1 MKLIKL
7 LTATML
13 AVTMAFT
20 AYADEPKD
28 KVTAGLYM

>member
-1 MKLIKL
+1 MKLIQL

-28 KVTAGLYM
+28 KA

>member
-13 AVTMAFT
+13 AVTMAFSVHAGET
-20 AYADEPKD
+20 KD
-28 KVTAGLYM
+28 KVKAG